1 MMPLEVMFHVS
12 AAAFFA
18 CSLLFIW
25 LRIEVFRLSN
35 VDAIEAVVA
44 QLGRAKDEIV
54 AKIATLQ
61 VAAAAGQDLTA
72 PLADLA
78 AAAQALDDVV
88 VPAPAD
94 VVVPTP
100 VVPAPADVPVEPTP
114 PVQ

>member
-1 MMPLEVMFHVS
+1 MIADSMTPLEIMFHVS
-12 AAAFFA
+12 MAAFVA

-25 LRIEVFRLSN
+25 LRIEVSRLSN
-35 VDAIEAVVA
+35 SDAIEAVVA
-44 QLGRAKDEIV
+44 QLGKAKDEIV

-88 VPAPAD
+88 VDPAPAA
-94 VVVPTP
+94 PTD
-100 VVPAPADVPVEPTP
+100 VPADAPVDPAAPVA
-114 PVQ
+114 

>member
-1 MMPLEVMFHVS
+1 MIADSITPLEIMFHVS
-12 AAAFFA
+12 TAAFVA
-18 CSLLFIW
+18 CSFLFIW

-35 VDAIEAVVA
+35 TDAIEAVVA

-61 VAAAAGQDLTA
+61 VAAAAGEDLTA

-88 VPAPAD
+88 VQ
-94 VVVPTP
+94 PT
-100 VVPAPADVPVEPTP
+100 VEVPVEPTL
-114 PVQ
+114 PVE